1 MSPPDASAKLL
12 LFAAEE
18 MLIHVVCS
26 FDHGNN
32 RTIVVAD
39 HRMPKELSL
48 VFEKVLEDDGVGRSR
63 LGFEVWAP
71 KYRRAA

>member
-1 MSPPDASAKLL
+1 MSLPNASAKLL

-18 MLIHVVCS
+18 MFIYVVCS

-32 RTIVVAD
+32 RTIVIAD

-48 VFEKVLEDDGVGRSR
+48 VFVKVLEDD
-63 LGFEVWAP
+63 A
-71 KYRRAA
+71 